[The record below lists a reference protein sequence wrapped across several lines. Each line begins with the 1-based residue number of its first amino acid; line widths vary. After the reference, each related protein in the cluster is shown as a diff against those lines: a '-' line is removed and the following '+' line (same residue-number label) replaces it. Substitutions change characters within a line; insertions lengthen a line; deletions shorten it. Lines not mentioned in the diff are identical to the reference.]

1 MTQTFCHLRGTECP
15 CRPDECRAAPVNTIH
30 IRKANYLDVE
40 TTKALQITGWAGIA
54 VAVALFAF
62 AAVPHGA
69 DAVHRQ
75 NLALQEQ
82 NHG

>member
-1 MTQTFCHLRGTECP
+1 MRCDLRGTECS
-15 CRPDECRAAPVNTIH
+15 CRPDECRSAPVKIINV
-30 IRKANYLDVE
+30 RKANYLDTE

-54 VAVALFAF
+54 LAAALFIF

-69 DAVHRQ
+69 DAIHRQ

-82 NHG
+82 TDHG